1 MLILIKVQRYKIYLN
16 YHAIF
21 LYNKL
26 KVCNICHTICSY
38 IYTFKCRYKY
48 ISFC

>member
-16 YHAIF
+16 YPCKYF
-21 LYNKL
+21 CNKL
-26 KVCNICHTICSY
+26 KVCNICHTIYSY
-38 IYTFKCRYKY
+38 ICAFKCRYKY